1 MVCKNCN
8 AELTEGSKFCMKCG
22 AKVEPEVQDEVRTP
36 QDETQATSNGTE
48 TPNDAAQQ
56 AQSEPAWN
64 VAQQPQDP
72 SGQQPQANVTMEKVN
87 DMKDQVVN
95 KVKSWDNNQK
105 KKAAIGAGIVVIL
118 LIAIVAFANRKTK
131 VDLRDYVDVE
141 FYGEDG
147 KGTAEID
154 WKDKKLLKAVVEGL
168 DMKKKDREDVWDA
181 LRDADYSEVED
192 IFDDND
198 LDWDDFQEMMDDVI
212 NDTELD
218 EDKHLENGDKV
229 VVTFDYDNK
238 DAKEF
243 GLKFKGKS
251 KKFKVEG
258 LDD

>member
-1 MVCKNCN
+1 MICKNCN
-8 AELTEGSKFCMKCG
+8 AEIAEGSKFCIKCG
-22 AKVEPEVQDEVRTP
+22 AKVEQDVQTV
-36 QDETQATSNGTE
+36 
-48 TPNDAAQQ
+48 QQ
-56 AQSEPAWN
+56 NQTVNNE
-64 VAQQPQDP
+64 
-72 SGQQPQANVTMEKVN
+72 GQQPQAQSGQPSQANVAMDKVN
-87 DMKDQVVN
+87 EVKDQVVN
-95 KVKSWDNNQK
+95 TVQSWDDNQK
-105 KKAAIGAGIVVIL
+105 KKALIGAGIAAAVVL

-131 VDLRDYVDVE
+131 IDLRDYVDVE

>member
-22 AKVEPEVQDEVRTP
+22 AKVEPEVQDEVQTP
-36 QDETQATSNGTE
+36 QDETQATSNGAE

-64 VAQQPQDP
+64 VAQQTQDP

-118 LIAIVAFANRKTK
+118 LIAIIAFANRKTTI
-131 VDLRDYVDVE
+131 DLRDYVDVE
-141 FYGEDG
+141 FDGKDG
-147 KGTAEID
+147 KGTASIE
-154 WKDKKLLKAVVEGL
+154 WKSRKFYKAVINGL
-168 DMKKKDREDVWDA
+168 DMKKSDREDLWDA
-181 LRDADYSEVED
+181 IKDGDTSDIED

-198 LDWDDFQEMMDDVI
+198 LDMDDFEEMMDDVVS
-212 NDTELD
+212 DTELD

-238 DAKEF
+238 VAKKF

-251 KKFKVEG
+251 KKFKVKG

>member
-64 VAQQPQDP
+64 VAQQPQ
-72 SGQQPQANVTMEKVN
+72 ANVTMEKVN

-131 VDLRDYVDVE
+131 IDLRDYVDVE

-181 LRDADYSEVED
+181 LRNADYSEVED